1 MPFSGAKPRQQENLR
16 KAIPTCDPKSR
27 EKIAKPAQGNLGVV
41 AVRGKIMRI
50 GIGGKET
57 QISYVTRPSLHSCP
71 NLVQGILDRDIL
83 VSGKNGSLTVPGIA
97 RLDWTFG
104 TPFCISE
111 KYLKQQGRGHEINVN
126 ITDDERQSAS
136 DDQLDIAG
144 IIRKFPFRV
153 KGTSRVFFQ
162 DFIVSKALDDVAD
175 MVIGWQFMWEEF
187 KLLFDK
193 VRENIT
199 GVFGEVVSNFSSKIV
214 KVSSALRNRAAEF
227 ISRAPSPSPP
237 YSLCD
242 VFEPDFTVRPNYS

>member
-1 MPFSGAKPRQQENLR
+1 M
-16 KAIPTCDPKSR
+16 
-27 EKIAKPAQGNLGVV
+27 V
-41 AVRGKIMRI
+41 AGRGKTSRT
-50 GIGGKET
+50 GIGAKET

-97 RLDWTFG
+97 RLDSSFN

-111 KYLKQQGRGHEINVN
+111 KYLKQQGRGHEIDAN
-126 ITDDERQSAS
+126 ITDEERRSIS

-162 DFIVSKALDDVAD
+162 DFIVSKAVDDVAD
-175 MVIGWQFMWEEF
+175 MVIGWQFMWQEF
-187 KLLFDK
+187 KLLFDN
-193 VRENIT
+193 VREKVA
-199 GVFGEVVSNFSSKIV
+199 GVIGEVVSKFSSKIAN
-214 KVSSALRNRAAEF
+214 VSSTLRNRAAEL